1 MTIDQAYGARR
12 GDAGGFRG
20 VMAGPRSAARGEAAT
35 DLQRCAQ
42 DAAAHWVAVANER
55 FGLRLAVPEL
65 RFDLR
70 GRAAGQTVYPARR
83 RGRAV
88 IRINAALLRACP
100 GEMLEETVPHEV
112 AHAATRWI
120 YGAAAKPHGAEW
132 RALMQAFGKAPSVC
146 HALPAQAARRV
157 AYYPYRCACDQPC
170 YLSAIRHRRAK
181 AGRAS
186 YRCIRCGAEL
196 AYTGGPPRR

>member
-1 MTIDQAYGARR
+1 MPTSQRSEGGRTTPGRGAR
-12 GDAGGFRG
+12 GKG
-20 VMAGPRSAARGEAAT
+20 VLTPWWQLQQRATAAVEQWTAA
-35 DLQRCAQ
+35 ANAWA
-42 DAAAHWVAVANER
+42 DAA
-55 FGLRLAVPEL
+55 VPVPAL

-70 GRAAGQTVYPARR
+70 GRSAGLTVYPRRAPAR
-83 RGRAV
+83 AL
-88 IRINAALLRACP
+88 IRINADLLRDHP
-100 GEMLEETVPHEV
+100 QEMIAETVPHEV